1 MCGTRGGG
9 HVGEGSRWDM
19 IPCILSSVSA
29 GETAGSSGALRCKV
43 VLKVFHSFRVIG
55 VLNLNKTE
63 VLMEKSYII
72 SKQYGFFFNINYYC
86 LVYTHIIVI

>member
-29 GETAGSSGALRCKV
+29 GETAGSSGALACQV
-43 VLKVFHSFRVIG
+43 ILKVF
-55 VLNLNKTE
+55 L
-63 VLMEKSYII
+63 
-72 SKQYGFFFNINYYC
+72 
-86 LVYTHIIVI
+86 